1 MKKYLKDY
9 EYKIL
14 YKRIIFTCWI
24 LVIYIFGTHIPAVTT
39 MSTNTSISDFYKM
52 TAANVG
58 GDYHAL
64 NIFSLGL
71 GPWLTAMIFM
81 TLFYYR
87 DSERMM
93 KQTRREKSA
102 KERIFT
108 LILALIQAYFVVFTL
123 LSHVKIAQSERWLII
138 LVLVTGAMI
147 LVWLSDL
154 NMRFGIAG
162 PMPIVMISIIRSI
175 MRQNIA
181 LSELG
186 PVLIITAILV
196 LIIILLFL
204 IFIEITE
211 YRLPYLDVMDVSSR
225 KEHTY
230 LAWKLNPGGSIAIM
244 ISFAAFFVLNSAV
257 NLIVQFFNS
266 KHHGALNFLDF
277 STPTG
282 ITIFLLLQLLLS
294 YGISRLLLDPKRK
307 AKDFKKNGDFFP
319 GVEPGKPTYQYL
331 IHKARRI
338 SWLGAFIVTIII
350 GIPLYATLLI
360 PQFSKEIYLAV
371 QIIVLVYISLNI
383 VETVKTYLYF
393 DQYKSFLNRYW

>member
-123 LSHVKIAQSERWLII
+123 LSHVKIGQSERWLII

-211 YRLPYLDVMDVSSR
+211 YHLPYLDVMDVSSR

-244 ISFAAFFVLNSAV
+244 ISFAAFFVLNSAI
-257 NLIVQFFNS
+257 NLIAQFFNS

-282 ITIFLLLQLLLS
+282 ITIFLIVQLILS

-360 PQFSKEIYLAV
+360 PQFSKEIYLSV

>member
-24 LVIYIFGTHIPAVTT
+24 LLIYIFGTHIPAITT
-39 MSTNTSISDFYKM
+39 VRTYTAISNFYKM

-58 GDYHAL
+58 GDYQAL
-64 NIFSLGL
+64 NVFSLGL

-87 DSERMM
+87 DSDRMM
-93 KQTRREKSA
+93 KQTRREKST

-123 LSHVKIAQSERWLII
+123 LSHVKIDHSEKWLII

-175 MRQNIA
+175 MRQNVA

-186 PVLIITAILV
+186 PTLLISAALV
-196 LIIILLFL
+196 LIIILLVL

-225 KEHTY
+225 REHTY

-266 KHHGALNFLDF
+266 KNNGVLNFLDF
-277 STPTG
+277 STPIG
-282 ITIFLLLQLLLS
+282 ITIFLILQLVLS
-294 YGISRLLLDPKRK
+294 YGISRLILDPKRK

-319 GVEPGKPTYQYL
+319 GVEPGKPTYHYL

-338 SWLGAFIVTIII
+338 SWIGAFIVTIII

-360 PQFSKEIYLAV
+360 PQFSKEIYLSV
-371 QIIVLVYISLNI
+371 
-383 VETVKTYLYF
+383 
-393 DQYKSFLNRYW
+393 

>member
-24 LVIYIFGTHIPAVTT
+24 LIIYIFGTHIPAITT
-39 MSTNTSISDFYKM
+39 ESTNTSISEFYKM

-58 GDYHAL
+58 GDYRAL

-81 TLFYYR
+81 TLIYYR
-87 DSERMM
+87 DSDRML
-93 KQTRREKSA
+93 KQTRREKST
-102 KERIFT
+102 KEKIFT
-108 LILALIQAYFVVFTL
+108 LILAVIQAYFVVFTL
-123 LSHVKIAQSERWLII
+123 LSHAQIELSEKWLII
-138 LVLVTGAMI
+138 LVLISGAMM

-154 NMRFGIAG
+154 NTRYGIAG

-175 MRQNIA
+175 MRQKIGF
-181 LSELG
+181 SELG
-186 PVLIITAILV
+186 PVLLISSLLV
-196 LIIILLFL
+196 LLIILLVL

-211 YRLPYLDVMDVSSR
+211 YRLPYLDIMDISSR
-225 KEHTY
+225 REHTY

-244 ISFAAFFVLNSAV
+244 ISFAAFFVLNSAI

-266 KHHGALNFLDF
+266 KNNEVLNFLDF
-277 STPTG
+277 STPIG
-282 ITIFLLLQLLLS
+282 ITIFLLLQLVLS
-294 YGISRLLLDPKRK
+294 YGISRLILDPKRK
-307 AKDFKKNGDFFP
+307 AKDFKKNGNFFP
-319 GVEPGKPTYQYL
+319 GVDPGKPTYQYL
-331 IHKARRI
+331 VHKARRI
-338 SWLGAFIVTIII
+338 SWLGAFIVTVII

-360 PQFSKEIYLAV
+360 PQFSKEIYLSV